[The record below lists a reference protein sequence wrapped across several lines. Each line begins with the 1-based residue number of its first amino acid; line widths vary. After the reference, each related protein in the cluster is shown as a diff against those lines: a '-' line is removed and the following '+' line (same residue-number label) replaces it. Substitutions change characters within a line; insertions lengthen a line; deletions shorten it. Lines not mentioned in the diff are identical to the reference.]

1 MPRLR
6 HTLLL
11 LAAAAAVPA
20 VLAGCSS
27 SSVSGPTTARN
38 SLLIAQLDTA
48 RAQADSNGEGNRAAQ
63 IEAIMQVLSVGS
75 PVGKLTISID
85 GKAMGFNAAAA
96 LVALLDTTGTPIDS
110 GYVLEAWRGTQAD
123 TIVALQY
130 IMSSGLFNRAGSPGV
145 SARRIFSPAPAPTG
159 SPLALSRVQGAVS
172 AQLSPTPPFAL
183 VGYFAGPSLW
193 VANADSATASYQ
205 LTSLSGT
212 CQTFALPSSVPTLSV
227 ASCEAQR
234 ATVSFTALAAPSD
247 TLTTTGTHQLTMGAS
262 TISGVR
268 VSFTP

>member
-11 LAAAAAVPA
+11 LAAAVPA

-38 SLLIAQLDTA
+38 SQLIAQLDTA
-48 RAQADSNGEGNRAAQ
+48 RMQADSSGEAERASQ

-85 GKAMGFNAAAA
+85 GKALGFNAAAA
-96 LVALLDTTGTPIDS
+96 LLAILDTTGTPIDS
-110 GYVLEAWRGTQAD
+110 GYVVEAWRGPQAD

-130 IMSSGLFNRAGSPGV
+130 IMSGGLFNRVGSPGV
-145 SARRIFSPAPAPTG
+145 SVRRIFSAAPAPSGT
-159 SPLALSRVQGAVS
+159 PLSLSRVQGAVS
-172 AQLSPTPPFAL
+172 AQISPTPPFAL
-183 VGYFAGPSLW
+183 VGYFTGPSLW
-193 VANADSATASYQ
+193 IANPDSATASYQ
-205 LTSLSGT
+205 QTSLGGT
-212 CQTFALPSSVPTLSV
+212 CQSFALPSSVPTISI
-227 ASCEAQR
+227 ASCQAHR

-268 VSFTP
+268 ISFVP